1 MGVGGG
7 ERRVRGGVTHE
18 FRMKT
23 LSHIGLG
30 YRLCNVVTC
39 VRGCVNL
46 LLSVSSAVTLCSCS
60 SPCKMVCVR
69 LVMVCVSVV
78 MVCVSV

>member
-1 MGVGGG
+1 MWPISSLCCIGMDHGAERGGG
-7 ERRVRGGVTHE
+7 GGGVRGGVTHE

-39 VRGCVNL
+39 VRGLCEF
-46 LLSVSSAVTLCSCS
+46 AV
-60 SPCKMVCVR
+60 VCQ
-69 LVMVCVSVV
+69 
-78 MVCVSV
+78 